1 VSYFAFLAQLVEQR
15 FRNSQVVSSS
25 LMEGSMIMWLSG
37 MFGGLVLG
45 AGLMWLGVPFGYIA
59 IPAIVAM
66 CIAVYWQ

>member
-1 VSYFAFLAQLVEQR
+1 
-15 FRNSQVVSSS
+15 
-25 LMEGSMIMWLSG
+25 MIMWLSG